1 MTRYFFT
8 NKLDVTKTVR
18 SALECGI
25 LDIHIID
32 CSGYAVG
39 YWIDMDLS
47 VLDDEE
53 QKYVSH
59 FAEKVAA

>member
-1 MTRYFFT
+1 MARYFFT
-8 NKLDVTKTVR
+8 SKLDVTKTVR

-25 LDIHIID
+25 DDIRIID
-32 CSGYAVG
+32 CSGTAVG

-47 VLDDEE
+47 ILDDEE
-53 QKYVSH
+53 EKYVSH